1 MTKEKRTLT
10 LTLTDKLPEVMV
22 RELIKGP
29 EEEGL
34 SSASPAGT
42 EINEIMIKDKVCYLY
57 LSAEFQKNQSGGPR
71 EEALTIYSIVNSLTE
86 LPNIQYVQFLIDG
99 QRVETYKT
107 EVKLGSF
114 LSPNALYVKVEEN
127 E

>member
-1 MTKEKRTLT
+1 
-10 LTLTDKLPEVMV
+10 MV

-34 SSASPAGT
+34 SSAIPVGT
-42 EINEIMIKDKVCYLY
+42 EINEIMIKDKVCYLD
-57 LSAEFQKNQSGGPR
+57 LSAEFQKNHLGGPR

-107 EVKLGSF
+107 EVKLGYF
-114 LSPNALYVKVEEN
+114 LSPNALYVKFKEN